1 MVPVF
6 PNVDFSLLVVEQ
18 DALQATSTAPSAN
31 EQRTRRTR
39 KFRKC
44 GGPIRGHNATAC
56 NQNNN

>member
-31 EQRTRRTR
+31 GQRTRRPR
-39 KFRKC
+39 KCRKC
-44 GGPIRGHNATAC
+44 GEPIRGHNVAAC